1 MTHNEKLLHAAQSDY
16 EALYKDS
23 DMIAYLAE
31 LYDDLHKLAPDVY
44 HIDSHWS
51 FEGDEE

>member
-1 MTHNEKLLHAAQSDY
+1 MTHEEKLHHAAQADY
-16 EALYKDS
+16 EALYKDR

-44 HIDSHWS
+44 NIDSHWS
-51 FEGDEE
+51 LAEDLL